1 MNNNKVI
8 LKIITSNDEDINIP
22 FIRLQELDDYT
33 MLFDNQE
40 ELVGKLISLLETPIN
55 TKQVRHVLVEC
66 TPTNKNGRPYKA
78 KCLPIKYRKDNYD
91 SNNLKKVFAD
101 YLIGDYDRIKEFDIR
116 YISSKP
122 IQDYLYGS
130 GTLTPYNIY
139 HAVESFFERDSYGK
153 KRSVYFTLKKNK
165 CKVHIREVDDI
176 YLREKNPLLKASFD
190 DEYLDNLAR
199 YARQGEEE
207 YDYVMDIIA
216 GNDIEELERK
226 TTDKHYGVIDSVY
239 DSMKDDIKIL
249 ELFTRKS
256 IYELRDIANRE
267 IKRSGKNIR

>member
-1 MNNNKVI
+1 MNNKVI

-22 FIRLQELDDYT
+22 FMRLQELDDYT
-33 MLFDNQE
+33 IHFNNQE
-40 ELVGKLISLLETPIN
+40 ELVGKLISLLDIPIDVM
-55 TKQVRHVLVEC
+55 QVRHVLVEC
-66 TPTNKNGRPYKA
+66 TPTSRNGKPYKA
-78 KCLPIKYRKDNYD
+78 KYLPIKYKKDNYD

-101 YLIGDYDRIKEFDIR
+101 YLIEDYDRIKEFDIR

-122 IQDYLYGS
+122 IQDYLYGN

-139 HAVESFFERDSYGK
+139 HAVESYFERDSYGK
-153 KRSVYFTLKKNK
+153 KRSAYFTLKKNK
-165 CKVHIREVDDI
+165 RKVYIRRVENI
-176 YLREKNPLLKASFD
+176 HLREKNPLLKATFD

-216 GNDIEELERK
+216 GSDIEEIERK
-226 TTDKHYGVIDSVY
+226 TTDKHYGVVDSVY
-239 DSMKDDIKIL
+239 DSMKDDITKL
-249 ELFTRKS
+249 ELFTRRN

>member
-1 MNNNKVI
+1 MNNKVI

-22 FIRLQELDDYT
+22 FMRLQELDDYT
-33 MLFDNQE
+33 VRFDNQE
-40 ELVGKLISLLETPIN
+40 SLVGKLISLLEIPID
-55 TKQVRHVLVEC
+55 TSQVRHVLVEC
-66 TPTNKNGRPYKA
+66 TPTSRNGKPYKA
-78 KCLPIKYRKDNYD
+78 KYLPIKYKKDNYD

-101 YLIGDYDRIKEFDIR
+101 YLIEDYDRIKEFDIR

-122 IQDYLYGS
+122 IQDYLYGN

-139 HAVESFFERDSYGK
+139 HAVESYFERDSYGK
-153 KRSVYFTLKKNK
+153 KRSAYFTLKKNK
-165 CKVHIREVDDI
+165 RKVYIRRVENI
-176 YLREKNPLLKASFD
+176 HLREKNPLLKATFD

-216 GNDIEELERK
+216 GSDIEDLERK
-226 TTDKHYGVIDSVY
+226 TTDKHYGVVDSVY
-239 DSMKDDIKIL
+239 DSMKDDITKL
-249 ELFTRKS
+249 ELFTRRN

-267 IKRSGKNIR
+267 IKRSGKNTR

>member
-1 MNNNKVI
+1 MNNKVI

-22 FIRLQELDDYT
+22 FMKLQELDDYT
-33 MLFDNQE
+33 IHFNNQE
-40 ELVGKLISLLETPIN
+40 ELVGKLISLLDIPIDVM
-55 TKQVRHVLVEC
+55 QVRHVLVEC
-66 TPTNKNGRPYKA
+66 TPTSRNGKPYKA
-78 KCLPIKYRKDNYD
+78 KYLPIKYRKDNYD

-101 YLIGDYDRIKEFDIR
+101 YLIEDYDRIKEFDIR

-122 IQDYLYGS
+122 IQDYLYGN

-139 HAVESFFERDSYGK
+139 HAVESYFERDSYGK
-153 KRSVYFTLKKNK
+153 KRSAYFTLKKNK
-165 CKVHIREVDDI
+165 RKVYIRRVDNI
-176 YLREKNPLLKASFD
+176 HLREKNPLLKATFD

-216 GNDIEELERK
+216 GSDIEEIERK
-226 TTDKHYGVIDSVY
+226 TTDKHYGVVDSVY
-239 DSMKDDIKIL
+239 DSMKDDITKL
-249 ELFTRKS
+249 ELFTRRN

-267 IKRSGKNIR
+267 IKRSGKNTR